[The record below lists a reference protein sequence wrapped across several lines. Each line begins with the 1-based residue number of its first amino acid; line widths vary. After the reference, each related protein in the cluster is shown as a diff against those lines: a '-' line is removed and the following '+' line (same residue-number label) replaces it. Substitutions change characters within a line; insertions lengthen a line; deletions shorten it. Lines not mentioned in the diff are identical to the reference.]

1 MSKTSVSGISDD
13 NAFENTH
20 MKFMKASVGTAPPA
34 NDHKLEKFRHL
45 RSVPPGVGPSQT
57 ADHHPAPG
65 T

>member
-13 NAFENTH
+13 NTFENTH
-20 MKFMKASVGTAPPA
+20 VKFMKASPA
-34 NDHKLEKFRHL
+34 NDHKLEKFRRV